1 MTQAETR
8 KLNLKVPTSE
18 EARRNGRKGG
28 LKSAEARRTRKTFMQ
43 LAADLSEEERE
54 EMFYALVE
62 QAKLGSLSHLQFYLA
77 LAGEAVSKEPEQDNT
92 IKITIGSGGDAYG
105 D

>member
-28 LKSAEARRTRKTFMQ
+28 LKSAEARRTRKTFIE
-43 LAADLSEEERE
+43 LAMDLSEEERKA
-54 EMFYALVE
+54 MFDALVD

-77 LAGEAVSKEPEQDNT
+77 LAGEAVAKNPRKMRLSRSP
-92 IKITIGSGGDAYG
+92 
-105 D
+105 